1 MASAS
6 LAVTAA
12 ASVEDRPLNS
22 GAYVGLE
29 AQDTN
34 RPAPTRAA
42 TTAIAVIAFWPPV
55 KPENSER
62 TFVQER
68 GRVEALHICIRMISV
83 NASTA
88 LLRTATVSWVAT
100 DASLAA
106 IM

>member
-1 MASAS
+1 MASDS

-29 AQDTN
+29 AHDTN

-62 TFVQER
+62 TLSRSAAGLRPFT
-68 GRVEALHICIRMISV
+68 S
-83 NASTA
+83 ASA
-88 LLRTATVSWVAT
+88 
-100 DASLAA
+100 
-106 IM
+106 